1 MNYYDITFHE
11 LSGKTVIKRNVPS
24 EKAGFEAW
32 QDACAQVTEKEI
44 QLLVNDGTYVTMNRQ
59 FIVRIDA
66 EEVKTQ
72 LKKHSLEKMRSWVLS
87 IPCQTWVFKNDG
99 NRHVSEKSCN
109 HMLRFSLFF

>member
-44 QLLVNDGTYVTMNRQ
+44 N
-59 FIVRIDA
+59 
-66 EEVKTQ
+66 
-72 LKKHSLEKMRSWVLS
+72 
-87 IPCQTWVFKNDG
+87 C
-99 NRHVSEKSCN
+99 
-109 HMLRFSLFF
+109 